1 MAKRSAFKND
11 DDDDDDSVYSGA
23 FNSAVAGLSGAL
35 TK

>member
-11 DDDDDDSVYSGA
+11 DDDDNVYSGA